1 MMRIPKLR
9 SISKLRSN
17 FGIDNCK
24 KPRSNKKMFKTNS
37 STRKNKGNKETKQT
51 KNNNVVIDNFILFSN
66 SLGQTRDGV
75 ELSPSYIA
83 KHIKHKKTRTILSAS
98 VTNDMFQNINSL
110 YTTNSN
116 IHGPRINI
124 GGDHS
129 MAIATIAHSLNNYE
143 DLKVIYFDAHA
154 DINTLEKS
162 ESKHY
167 HGMPLSFVT
176 GLEHD
181 NKFSFI
187 KNKLKFENLMY
198 IGSRCLDK
206 FEVDEL
212 YKRNIKYLTPDDINN
227 NYEESMNKIITFVGN
242 SPIHISFDVDAID
255 PEYIPSTGTPVKN
268 GVQLQTAINTLDV
281 LRGKKLVSLD
291 ITELNMKLGTISES
305 KKSMKNTLR
314 LFKAFLE

>member
-1 MMRIPKLR
+1 MMR
-9 SISKLRSN
+9 ISKLRSN

-37 STRKNKGNKETKQT
+37 STRKNKGNKEIKQT

-83 KHIKHKKTRTILSAS
+83 KHIKRKKTRTILSAS
-98 VTNDMFQNINSL
+98 VTNNMFQNINSL

-176 GLEHD
+176 GLDHN
-181 NKFSFI
+181 NKFGFI
-187 KNKLKFENLMY
+187 KTKLKFENLMY
-198 IGSRCLDK
+198 IGTRCLDK

-227 NYEESMNKIITFVGN
+227 NYEESIRKIVNFVGS

-268 GVQLQTAINTLDV
+268 GVNLQTAINTLDV
-281 LRGKKLVSLD
+281 LRGKQLVSMDIFQLLILKPLTKLRMLINKLV
-291 ITELNMKLGTISES
+291 
-305 KKSMKNTLR
+305 
-314 LFKAFLE
+314 FLMLKEKCLKHN

>member
-1 MMRIPKLR
+1 
-9 SISKLRSN
+9 
-17 FGIDNCK
+17 
-24 KPRSNKKMFKTNS
+24 
-37 STRKNKGNKETKQT
+37 
-51 KNNNVVIDNFILFSN
+51 
-66 SLGQTRDGV
+66 
-75 ELSPSYIA
+75 
-83 KHIKHKKTRTILSAS
+83 
-98 VTNDMFQNINSL
+98 MFQNINSL

-154 DINTLEKS
+154 DINTLEES

-176 GLEHD
+176 GID
-181 NKFSFI
+181 YNKNFSFI

-198 IGSRCLDK
+198 IGTRCLDK

-212 YKRNIKYLTPDDINN
+212 YKQNIKYLTPDDINN
-227 NYEESMNKIITFVGN
+227 NYKESISKIVSFIGS

-268 GVQLQTAINTLDV
+268 GVNLQTAINTLHV
-281 LRGKKLVSLD
+281 LRSNNMVSMD
-291 ITELNMKLGTISES
+291 ITELNMNLGTDGDS
-305 KKSMKNTLR
+305 KKSMKNTLM